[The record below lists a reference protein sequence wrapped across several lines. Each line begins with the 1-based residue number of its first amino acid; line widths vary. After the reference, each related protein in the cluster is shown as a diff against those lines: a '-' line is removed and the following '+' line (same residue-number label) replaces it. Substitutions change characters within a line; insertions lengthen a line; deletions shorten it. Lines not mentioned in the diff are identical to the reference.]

1 MFVVAEEFT
10 RDRVGKVCSPNC
22 LQWQSRLGHIY
33 ATVIKWKRQSR
44 RHPVSQNCGFHRHQE
59 STSIDRGPAQHPLS
73 GQETTVQHSGKD
85 TQSKWVVVR
94 LSTLPV
100 GPESHHW
107 KGSWSSPACGMPL
120 TDRAHLLCHDLC
132 QPPACLQGW
141 LLESHLH
148 SKLPS
153 ALHSRL
159 ENCPVSGSRDAER
172 LRSCGDSYSSPIP
185 PIHIVQIGLEP
196 SVLLRMTSGI

>member
-1 MFVVAEEFT
+1 MYMSQAFYRSFWSSGEKRSYHLKKRKEGTGGKGQKGLVFVVAEEFT

-22 LQWQSRLGHIY
+22 SQWQSRLGHIY

-44 RHPVSQNCGFHRHQE
+44 RCPVSQNCRFHRHQE
-59 STSIDRGPAQHPLS
+59 SASIDRRRAQHPLS
-73 GQETTVQHSGKD
+73 GQETSVQRSGKD
-85 TQSKWVVVR
+85 TQMVVVR

-100 GPESHHW
+100 GPEFHHW

-132 QPPACLQGW
+132 QSPACLQGW

-148 SKLPS
+148 SKYWVLRLLP
-153 ALHSRL
+153 
-159 ENCPVSGSRDAER
+159 D
-172 LRSCGDSYSSPIP
+172 
-185 PIHIVQIGLEP
+185 
-196 SVLLRMTSGI
+196 